1 MAGLNLTCHLPP
13 GTCYLKSMRDLSKIL
28 ILTGVVLIAA
38 GAIVRWTSL
47 GRLPGDF
54 VYRRGN
60 FSFYFPLVTSI
71 LASIILTL
79 LMMLFGRR

>member
-1 MAGLNLTCHLPP
+1 
-13 GTCYLKSMRDLSKIL
+13 MRDLSKIL

-60 FSFYFPLVTSI
+60 FSFYFPLMTSI
-71 LASIILTL
+71 LLSLALTL
-79 LMMLFGRR
+79 LLWLLSRFR